1 MIVNVGEAHIVV
13 NVLKESNDDYEG
25 YGSSSSPRS
34 DSSRL
39 KLKIFG
45 GPSSGEIL

>member
-1 MIVNVGEAHIVV
+1 MIINVGEAHIVV
-13 NVLKESNDDYEG
+13 NLLKDQGDEYESYHHSGDVV
-25 YGSSSSPRS
+25 P
-34 DSSRL
+34 RL